1 MLEIGARGAEPT
13 WASYYHAHER
23 RAPHR
28 TLREAVA
35 RFAVPGAAIDLGCG
49 SGNET
54 LHLLH
59 GGWTVLAIDRQPEAV
74 AFLEPRVPAQLRTAT
89 DLRVAG
95 FDDIVLPPAD
105 LVFAGFSIPFCHP
118 SRFDALWTQICDALR
133 PGGRFAG
140 QLFGVEDD
148 WSQNAKMTFHSRARV
163 EHLFEGFDVEDL
175 DEVCGPGRSY
185 DGPKRWH
192 VFHLI
197 ARKR

>member
-1 MLEIGARGAEPT
+1 MLELGAREDAPT
-13 WASYYHAHER
+13 WTGYYHAHAR

-28 TLREAVA
+28 TLVEAVA
-35 RFAVPGAAIDLGCG
+35 RFAVPGTVIDLGFG

-59 GGWTVLAIDRQPEAV
+59 GGWKVVAIDRQPEAA
-74 AFLEPRVPAQLRTAT
+74 AFLEPRIPARLRPAI

-95 FDDIVLPPAD
+95 FEDLVLPPAD
-105 LVFAGFSIPFCHP
+105 LVFAGFSIAFCHP
-118 SRFDALWTQICDALR
+118 SRFDALWTQICNALR

-148 WSQNAKMTFHSRARV
+148 WSQNAKITFHSRARV
-163 EHLFEGFDVEDL
+163 DRCFEGFDVETL

-185 DGPKRWH
+185 TGPKRWH
-192 VFHLI
+192 VFHVI